1 MRFATQV
8 YRQLGWK
15 IFAETFPD
23 RARRP
28 WMKLRE
34 IEIIQEVLGNL
45 KPQRCLEWGAG
56 YSTLFFPSML
66 SKGAQWISMEHDF
79 EWFGKIK
86 NLNRSPNVHIEHVPA
101 DNLQWGAEH
110 GDEQSLDFKT
120 YIQFPRK
127 FGKFDFILVD
137 GMARCGCL
145 VQALD
150 LIGDKGLVV
159 LHDAN
164 RNYYHEPLKLY
175 KGQILFT
182 DFRAG
187 LGGLWIGGKSKDV
200 DGTLNLDFHQ
210 KVWQLYNTA
219 GKDKIGQLLRL

>member
-1 MRFATQV
+1 
-8 YRQLGWK
+8 
-15 IFAETFPD
+15 
-23 RARRP
+23 
-28 WMKLRE
+28 
-34 IEIIQEVLGNL
+34 
-45 KPQRCLEWGAG
+45 
-56 YSTLFFPSML
+56 
-66 SKGAQWISMEHDF
+66 
-79 EWFGKIK
+79 
-86 NLNRSPNVHIEHVPA
+86 
-101 DNLQWGAEH
+101 
-110 GDEQSLDFKT
+110 
-120 YIQFPRK
+120 
-127 FGKFDFILVD
+127 
-137 GMARCGCL
+137 MARCGCL
-145 VQALD
+145 VQVLD

-210 KVWQLYNTA
+210 KVWRLYNTA